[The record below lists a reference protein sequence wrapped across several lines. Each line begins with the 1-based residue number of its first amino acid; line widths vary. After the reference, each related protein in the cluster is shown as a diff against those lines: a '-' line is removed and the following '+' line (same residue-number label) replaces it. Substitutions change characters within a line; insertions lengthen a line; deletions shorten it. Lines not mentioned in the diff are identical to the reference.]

1 MTFARLPATDRA
13 SRLVGDLAALRL
25 ALGLS
30 LAGLGLGLG
39 GCATASGP
47 TGASPQSEMAE
58 PFFDCRGQATA
69 APTVVLEAGAFGT
82 SADWGRAMRDLAK
95 TGRVCAYDRLGL
107 GRSPDRTTPP
117 TPENIARDLA
127 GALDRLGETRPVI
140 LVGHSNG
147 AFYVETFATLFPD
160 RVAGVLYVDGVGS
173 DDLDEPL
180 VMSDLQNEEIEARLA
195 VIGGRMGLAPL
206 VVGQMI
212 DAIGLQDP
220 AARHKWAALTS
231 PRHRENARDEV
242 LQILP
247 ALRRVRDLGGVGRAT
262 PTAVIVAS
270 LAPTDPTDRAWR
282 EAQAAPARRACQGW
296 VLDADGATHVSPLG
310 RDRSY
315 LLAAIRWLKT
325 PGLKSAPT
333 CDAQEFRQ

>member
-1 MTFARLPATDRA
+1 MILARSLAKLPASLWVSDHA
-13 SRLVGDLAALRL
+13 SLRPVLVMFLAWI
-25 ALGLS
+25 
-30 LAGLGLGLG
+30 GLGLGA
-39 GCATASGP
+39 CATAHGP
-47 TGASPQSEMAE
+47 IAAHPRLGSVE
-58 PFFDCRGQATA
+58 PFFECRGHATA

-127 GALDRLGETRPVI
+127 SALDSLGETQPVI

-147 AFYVETFATLFPD
+147 AFYVETFATLFPA

-180 VMSDLQNEEIEARLA
+180 VMSDLQDEETRARLA
-195 VIGGRMGLAPL
+195 AIGGRMGLARL
-206 VVGQMI
+206 VVQPMI
-212 DAIGLQDP
+212 DAIGLQGP
-220 AARHKWAALTS
+220 AAHHKWAALTS
-231 PRHRENARDEV
+231 PRHLENARDEV

-247 ALRRVRDLGGVGRAT
+247 GLRRVREIGGVGPKI

-270 LAPTDPTDRAWR
+270 LAPTDPIDSAWR
-282 EAQAAPARRACQGW
+282 QAQAAPARRACQGW

-315 LLAAIRWLKT
+315 LLAAIGWLKT
-325 PGLKSAPT
+325 PGLKSAST
-333 CDAQEFRQ
+333 CDAQGFRR